1 MTYPLVECVPNFS
14 EGRSQEVIDE
24 IKAVISAVEG
34 AFILDTHMDADHN
47 RSVVTFVG
55 GPDAVE
61 EAAFL
66 MIKKASQLINLIK
79 HTGEHPRIG
88 ATDVVPFVPIS
99 DITMKECVEMAHR
112 VGERVGKE
120 LEIPVF
126 FYEEAA
132 RIPERRRLEIVRK
145 GEYEGLMKEIGINPD
160 RQPDCG
166 PNVIGSAG
174 ATVIGAR
181 EFLIAYNVNL
191 TTDEEEIA
199 KKIARAVRQSSGGL
213 KFVKALGMMVDGRAQ
228 VSMNLTNFRKTP
240 LPKVVEAIR
249 TEAEQYGVGIY
260 NSELVGMIPQEAM
273 IDAAVWY
280 TKMDLFSPDQILE
293 EKMRSV
299 VGENE
304 QVDFLESLAAGT
316 ATPGGGSAAAYSGA
330 MAAALVSMVARLTLG
345 KKGYEDVEK
354 DMEKI
359 LAESEA
365 LREQLTLAVRQDS
378 DAFTRVMTAYKK
390 PKTDQDR
397 KKAIQ
402 DATLA
407 ASEVPLGVAKK
418 ALQIFE
424 LAIKTAE
431 LGNKNAITDAG
442 AGANLALAAVTSA
455 GYNVRINLGSLDN
468 KKESKRLLSE
478 LELIENSAL
487 EMKKKI
493 KEVVSERGKLF

>member
-1 MTYPLVECVPNFS
+1 MVYPLVECVPNFS
-14 EGRSQEVIDE
+14 EGRSQVLIDE
-24 IKAVISAVEG
+24 IKTVISAIEG

-55 GPDAVE
+55 HPDAVE

-66 MIKKASQLINLIK
+66 MIKKASQLINLNK

-132 RIPERRRLEIVRK
+132 RFPERRRLEIVRK
-145 GEYEGLMKEIGINPD
+145 GEYEGLMKEISINPD
-160 RQPDCG
+160 RYPDCG
-166 PNVIGSAG
+166 PNVLGSAG

-191 TTDEEEIA
+191 TTDQEEIA

-249 TEAEQYGVGIY
+249 TEAEKYGVGIY

-280 TKMDLFSPDQILE
+280 TQMDLFSPDQILE

-299 VGENE
+299 VGENK
-304 QVDFLESLAAGT
+304 QVKFLDSLAAGT

-345 KKGYEDVEK
+345 KKGYADVEK

-359 LAESEA
+359 LAESEV
-365 LREQLTLAVRQDS
+365 LREELTLAVSQDS
-378 DAFTRVMTAYKK
+378 DAFSRVMKAYKK
-390 PKTDQDR
+390 PKSDQDR
-397 KKAIQ
+397 EKAIQ

-407 ASEVPLGVAKK
+407 ASEVPLGVAIK
-418 ALQIFE
+418 ALRVFE
-424 LAIKTAE
+424 LAIKIAE

-455 GYNVRINLGSLDN
+455 GYNVRINLGSLN
-468 KKESKRLLSE
+468 KKKESKRLLSE
-478 LELIENSAL
+478 MELIEDRAL
-487 EMKKKI
+487 ELMKKI
-493 KEVVSERGKLF
+493 KEIVSERGKLF

>member
-1 MTYPLVECVPNFS
+1 MVYPLVECVPNFS
-14 EGRSQEVIDE
+14 EGRSQVLIDE
-24 IKAVISAVEG
+24 IKTVISAIEG

-55 GPDAVE
+55 HPDAVE

-66 MIKKASQLINLIK
+66 MIKKASQLINLNN

-132 RIPERRRLEIVRK
+132 RFPERRRLEIVRK
-145 GEYEGLMKEIGINPD
+145 GEYEGLMKEISINPD
-160 RQPDCG
+160 RYPDCG
-166 PNVIGSAG
+166 PNVLGSAG

-191 TTDEEEIA
+191 TTDQEEIA
-199 KKIARAVRQSSGGL
+199 KKIAQAVRQSSGGL

-280 TKMDLFSPDQILE
+280 TQMDLFSPDQILE

-299 VGENE
+299 VGENK
-304 QVDFLESLAAGT
+304 QVNFLDSLAAGT

-345 KKGYEDVEK
+345 KKGYEE
-354 DMEKI
+354 
-359 LAESEA
+359 
-365 LREQLTLAVRQDS
+365 LTLAVSQDS
-378 DAFTRVMTAYKK
+378 DAFTRVMKAYKK
-390 PKTDQDR
+390 PKSDQDR
-397 KKAIQ
+397 EKAIQ
-402 DATLA
+402 DATLE
-407 ASEVPLGVAKK
+407 ASEVPLGVAIK
-418 ALQIFE
+418 ALRIFE
-424 LAIKTAE
+424 LAIKIAE

-455 GYNVRINLGSLDN
+455 GYNVRINLGSLN
-468 KKESKRLLSE
+468 KIKESKRLLSE
-478 LELIENSAL
+478 LELIEDRAL
-487 EMKKKI
+487 ELMKKI
-493 KEVVSERGKLF
+493 KEIVSERGKLF